1 MKGGRVAWPAG
12 SLPPGRAASRP
23 QDGGHATVSDDRPRF
38 GLALGGGGLRGLA
51 HIGVLKGLAEA
62 GYAPDIVTGTSSGA
76 ILAALWACGWS
87 PYQMEEMSRRLRN
100 AELYDSAL
108 TFGSALVMVLQALGL
123 RLRPR
128 RPVPRGMLQGA
139 KLERLIGLWTR
150 GARLEQLERPVAVMA
165 ADVRTGRAAVF
176 CPPAFRERV
185 QRAMPGAIVIDRG
198 SLAAAVRASIAIP
211 GIFEP
216 KMVGPYVFVDGA
228 VKDKVPAEAARA
240 LGADV
245 VVAVDVSV
253 QERREPVGLFD
264 FLGHAFDLMARDLAA
279 LKLERFADLVLQP
292 RLPDIQLTD
301 LHRIPE
307 CIEAGARAL
316 QEALA
321 DLAKLLNPSPGG
333 RVSEELSS

>member
-1 MKGGRVAWPAG
+1 MRGEGSRAAGPAAG
-12 SLPPGRAASRP
+12 SRPSGRAWGDQEP
-23 QDGGHATVSDDRPRF
+23 MGNQPPRF

-62 GYAPDIVTGTSSGA
+62 GYTPDIVTGTSSGA
-76 ILAALWACGWS
+76 ILAALWACGWT
-87 PYQMEEMSRRLRN
+87 PQQMEDVARRLRN
-100 AELYDSAL
+100 SELYDSAI
-108 TFGSALVMVLQALGL
+108 TVGSALAVVFQLLGL
-123 RLRPR
+123 RMRPR
-128 RPVPRGMLQGA
+128 HSVPRGMLQGA

-165 ADVRTGRAAVF
+165 ADVRSGRAAVF
-176 CPPAFRERV
+176 CPPAYRQRV
-185 QRAMPGAIVIDRG
+185 QKAMPGAIVIDRG

-216 KMVGPYVFVDGA
+216 KVIDSHVLVDGG

-245 VVAVDVSV
+245 VVAVDVSA

-292 RLPDIQLTD
+292 RLPDIQLTE

-316 QEALA
+316 REALD
-321 DLAKLLNPSPGG
+321 DLERLLHPAPGG
-333 RVSEELSS
+333 RVSEELTS

>member
-1 MKGGRVAWPAG
+1 MGNE
-12 SLPPGRAASRP
+12 RP
-23 QDGGHATVSDDRPRF
+23 SF

-62 GYAPDIVTGTSSGA
+62 GYVPDIVTGTSSGA
-76 ILAALWACGWS
+76 ILAALWACGWT
-87 PYQMEEMSRRLRN
+87 PGQMEEVARRLRSS
-100 AELYDSAL
+100 ELYDSAL
-108 TFGSALVMVLQALGL
+108 TMRSALAMVLQLLGL
-123 RLRPR
+123 RRHTPR
-128 RPVPRGMLQGA
+128 GVPRGMLHGA

-165 ADVRTGRAAVF
+165 ADVRSGRAAVF

-185 QRAMPGAIVIDRG
+185 EKAMPGAIVIDRG
-198 SLAAAVRASIAIP
+198 TLAAAVRASIAIP
-211 GIFEP
+211 GVFEP
-216 KMVGPYVFVDGA
+216 KVVGPYVLVDGG

-292 RLPDIQLTD
+292 RLPDVHLTD

-316 QEALA
+316 REALEE
-321 DLAKLLNPSPGG
+321 LERLLHPAPGG